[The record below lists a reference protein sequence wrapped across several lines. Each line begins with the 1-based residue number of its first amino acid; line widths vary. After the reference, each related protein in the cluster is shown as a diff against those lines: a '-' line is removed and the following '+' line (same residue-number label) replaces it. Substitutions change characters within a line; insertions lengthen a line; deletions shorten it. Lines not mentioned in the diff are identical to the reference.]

1 MSQGARTG
9 CYAQELDP
17 IAAISHDRVMLSHRQ
32 LTVRLAEVRDLDILV
47 DFNCRLAQET
57 EAKCLAR
64 EVVRA
69 GVSRVLQDTRLGRY
83 FVAEE
88 SVPAAVGN
96 SRYAMAP
103 ASSLLGQLMVTTE
116 WSDWRD
122 GHFWWLQSVYVL
134 PEQRRR
140 GVLRA
145 LVEHV
150 AALARQERSVC
161 GLRLYVERHNHVAQI
176 AYERLGIYPAGYLV
190 YELDCF

>member
-1 MSQGARTG
+1 
-9 CYAQELDP
+9 
-17 IAAISHDRVMLSHRQ
+17 MLSHRP
-32 LTVRLAEVRDLDILV
+32 LTVRLADVRDLDVLV
-47 DFNCRLAQET
+47 DFNCRLAEET
-57 EAKCLAR
+57 EAKCLER

-69 GVSRVLQDTRLGRY
+69 GVSRVLQDARLGRY

-88 SVPAAVGN
+88 FVPAEISN
-96 SRYAMAP
+96 SGRAAASAP
-103 ASSLLGQLMVTTE
+103 SLLGQLMVTTE
-116 WSDWRD
+116 WSDWRN

-161 GLRLYVERHNHVAQI
+161 GLRLYVERHNHVAQT
-176 AYERLGIYPAGYLV
+176 AYERLGMHPAGYLV
-190 YELDCF
+190 YELAWS